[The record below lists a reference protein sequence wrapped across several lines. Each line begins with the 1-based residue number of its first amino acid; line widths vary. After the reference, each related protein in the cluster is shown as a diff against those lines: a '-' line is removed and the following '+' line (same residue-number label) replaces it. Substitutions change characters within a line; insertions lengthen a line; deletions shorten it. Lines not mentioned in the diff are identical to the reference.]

1 MEFVELIVDYDITV
15 FKNTSISKIDHDRI
29 INRLPEFHRG
39 SNIIGHSTSQTSYSL
54 QTMNMISDSPMS
66 RMKQCLSQIS
76 KRYNALREAHFEIE
90 KMKLEIIDLDKKH
103 DKYSK
108 LDVDKKSA
116 LVNEI
121 TKNMNTSFREIG
133 MFQDMYDSIMK
144 NNNIPINWS
153 EKDYE
158 NQEMEN
164 MIKASYR
171 LAIQD
176 ITHSGRC
183 SQAVVEYW
191 EQLGVH
197 PQVGEIETRMY
208 MSSIQEALEKGDI
221 ITIQHMY
228 FFLDAMVTK
237 HKDAWKFV
245 LERIGLDTIGSERY
259 MAESV
264 RDINK

>member
-1 MEFVELIVDYDITV
+1 MDYNLPIFKSIECGIEKVDY
-15 FKNTSISKIDHDRI
+15 DRI
-29 INRLPEFHRG
+29 INRLPEYFRA
-39 SNIIGHSTSQTSYSL
+39 STIIGHSTSQASYSL

-66 RMKQCLSQIS
+66 RLKQCLAQIDR
-76 KRYNALREAHFEIE
+76 RYQALRESHFKVE
-90 KMKLEIIDLDKKH
+90 KIKLEIIDLDTKD

-108 LDVDKKSA
+108 LDAEEKSA
-116 LVNEI
+116 QIKEI
-121 TKNMNTSFREIG
+121 TKNMNIAFREIG
-133 MFQDMYDSIMK
+133 LFQDMYDSIMK

-153 EKDYE
+153 EKDFE

-164 MIKASYR
+164 MIRASYR

-191 EQLGVH
+191 EQLGIH
-197 PQVGEIETRMY
+197 PQVGEIETRIY
-208 MSSIQEALEKGDI
+208 MSSIQESLEKGDI
-221 ITIQHMY
+221 INITHMY
-228 FFLDAMVTK
+228 FFLDAMVIK
-237 HKDAWKFV
+237 HKDDWKFV
-245 LERIGLDTIGSERY
+245 LSRIGLDTLGSERY